1 MMSKHTGLNPRSR
14 APAPARCPAGDPVT
28 PFEHN
33 WILQFNPNNKLCGAS
48 LIDAEWAVTAAHCTE
63 GIDASNMKVH
73 VYRHRIRGGDGH
85 ECSETLNIDKKFEHH
100 AFDSARLWNDI
111 ALLRLSQVHQPP
123 LSRPQKLPTSSPL
136 RPGYPFGL
144 AALCGEGRMRAGR
157 AHVTRPSPRPRPSAK
172 PQARGSALLL
182 SSRTAAPQAPGVSST
197 LSWSGVSLRRP
208 YCPRPRALWSR

>member
-1 MMSKHTGLNPRSR
+1 MLSKHTGLNTRSR
-14 APAPARCPAGDPVT
+14 APARARCPAGDPVT

-33 WILQFNPNNKLCGAS
+33 WILQFNPNNILCGAS

-123 LSRPQKLPTSSPL
+123 LSRPQKYSRRLPFDI
-136 RPGYPFGL
+136 RPPH
-144 AALCGEGRMRAGR
+144 R
-157 AHVTRPSPRPRPSAK
+157 
-172 PQARGSALLL
+172 
-182 SSRTAAPQAPGVSST
+182 
-197 LSWSGVSLRRP
+197 RRP
-208 YCPRPRALWSR
+208 HAHTPRHLTGTPGPHLAHISLA